1 MFLPIYSHIYS
12 VLCFEKAHT
21 NAPRGPLHFS
31 RSIHWGYMSN
41 YDIFTNCNKREWV
54 YHMLYIVEDIVY
66 DLQALIDMTDT
77 SWLV

>member
-1 MFLPIYSHIYS
+1 
-12 VLCFEKAHT
+12 
-21 NAPRGPLHFS
+21 
-31 RSIHWGYMSN
+31 MSN